1 MSRGNLSNWQHNNCY
16 LELIWVIFG
25 LDPKH
30 GLLLRDYYCFR
41 LRTRAMTTGRTRTG
55 ASWGPSWRGSWAARP
70 QEDRYL
76 AAAVAAGR
84 VFRPP
89 TAVAQPLLRPAAYL
103 APRLLPSWRP
113 AAYLTHR
120 QTPLSRRGGRPR
132 ISPPPP
138 GCYSVSGRLRLIEK
152 AAAEDY
158 WYIFDTQN

>member
-1 MSRGNLSNWQHNNCY
+1 
-16 LELIWVIFG
+16 
-25 LDPKH
+25 
-30 GLLLRDYYCFR
+30 
-41 LRTRAMTTGRTRTG
+41 MTTGRTRTG

-89 TAVAQPLLRPAAYL
+89 TAVAQPVLRPAAYL

-120 QTPLSRRGGRPR
+120 QTPATQPSWRPAAYLAP
-132 ISPPPP
+132 SPRLLQRQRQAASLRES
-138 GCYSVSGRLRLIEK
+138 CCGRLLVHFRHPKLKDQGQNGGVTSGQQEK
-152 AAAEDY
+152 KTNFFRERMVYGGDMMLFVMRE
-158 WYIFDTQN
+158 I